1 MILNFRSRDFRKR
14 NSVVRKLTAFH
25 AMVLFVFVACAD
37 AKANGNPGKPGFYD
51 KEKYNGFSRFIDVT
65 GKVQD
70 EAGEPISNASVQV
83 KGLTGKGTHT
93 DTKGE
98 FKVSDVSAGAVLVVS
113 AVGFLEQEYK
123 VTTAATGITIT
134 LKKDTKEMEE
144 VIVTGLQTIKKKNFT
159 GAATSLNASDVERAG
174 LPDISKMLEGQFAGV
189 SVQNVSGTFGAA
201 PKLRI
206 RGATSLSG
214 DNKPL
219 WVIDGIIL
227 EDVVNISNEAL
238 STGDMSTLLGS
249 SVAGLNPD
257 DIQDITILRDAA
269 ATALYGARAMNG
281 VIVVSTKKGKQ
292 TSGQP
297 RISYTGNFSRYI
309 KPNYSEFDVL
319 NSADQMGVLMEM
331 WNKGS
336 FQMPGMISGANGGI
350 FNKMYRDIM
359 DYDPVTNTYTLR
371 NDKPSM
377 NQYLQRY
384 ANANTDWFDILFRNS
399 FLQEHSVSVSSGT
412 EKFQTYASTS
422 YLKDDGQALGNS
434 VERFTGNFRSN
445 FKMGKRITGEILTN
459 GSIRNQRAPGTQNV
473 QSEPVY
479 GSYIRGFDINPYNY
493 AMNTSRLIT
502 PYNED
507 GSLEYFTRDFAP
519 FNILNEL
526 NSNYMKLQVM
536 ELRVQGSLGY
546 QITPKIN
553 YNLTGAYRYAKTES
567 QVHILENSNMVQAYK
582 AAYDPTVLG
591 SNEYLYRNP
600 DNTWEYPIVTLPS
613 GGFYNVNMNNLKSYF
628 LRHDLKYME
637 DFGKHHVQAFAG
649 MEVRNA
655 ERQYEFFDGVGYQY
669 GNGGL
674 VNPYH
679 MYFKRAGE
687 EGRPYFGMQ
696 PSSDRY
702 IAYMFQGIYTYDDRF
717 TITPT
722 FRYDGSNK
730 MGKTRTARWL
740 PTWSVS
746 GSWNIHSESFFWKNS
761 ILNTAILRGSYGL
774 VANIGNATN
783 SAATFYNQI
792 ARRPYLNDQ
801 ETQTFI
807 SSLENS
813 ELTWEKTNDL
823 NIGLELGFLPGNRI
837 LFVTDFYNR
846 SIRDL
851 IGPINTS
858 GIGGQFVKIGNYATM
873 KSNGVEFT
881 LNAKVID
888 KKDFGWTS
896 RMNLS
901 FNKNKITKLDINPNI
916 WTLVSPNGGT
926 VIGKPQRGLYAVK
939 FTGLNHYFGYPT
951 YVGIGDPKANT
962 TYINLQS
969 DNIAN
974 LQYIGPVDPITTGGF
989 YNQIRYKGFTLSGLI
1004 KFAYGNYLRLA
1015 PKISANYTDMA
1026 SMTRDALNRWMMP
1039 GDETRTTVPG
1049 IMDPVYQLQIVD
1061 ASGAQVSSVYP
1072 YNLYNY
1078 SDQRIA
1084 KGDYIKLSN
1093 IALGYNLSQA
1103 LAKRVGVASAS
1114 VAVVANNLWI
1124 IYADKRL
1131 NGQDPEFFASGGVA
1145 LPAMKQVTL
1154 SLKIGF

>member
-1 MILNFRSRDFRKR
+1 M
-14 NSVVRKLTAFH
+14 H
-25 AMVLFVFVACAD
+25 AVALFVLLMCTNV
-37 AKANGNPGKPGFYD
+37 KANGNWGNPNFYEKNDGKHSF
-51 KEKYNGFSRFIDVT
+51 FIDIT
-65 GKVQD
+65 GKVVD
-70 EAGEPISNASVQV
+70 EAGEAIGDASIQV
-83 KGLTGKGTHT
+83 KGAKAKGTKT
-93 DTKGE
+93 DDSGN
-98 FKVSDVSAGAVLVVS
+98 FKISDVSAGSVLVIS
-113 AVGFLEQEYK
+113 AIGFIDQEYK
-123 VTTAATGITIT
+123 VTATSTSITIT
-134 LKKDTKEMEE
+134 LKKDTKEMDE

-174 LPDISKMLEGQFAGV
+174 LPDISRMLEGQFAGV

-238 STGDMSTLLGS
+238 STGDMNTLLGS

-292 TSGQP
+292 TEGLP

-336 FQMPGMISGANGGI
+336 YQMPGMVNGSNGGI
-350 FNKMYRDIM
+350 FYKMYKEIM
-359 DYDPVTNTYTLR
+359 EYDAATDTYKLR

-377 NQYLQRY
+377 NQFLERY
-384 ANANTDWFDILFRNS
+384 ANANTDWFDVLFRNS

-422 YLKDDGQALGNS
+422 YLKDDGQTLGNN
-434 VERFTGNFRSN
+434 VERFTGNFRAN
-445 FKMGKRITGEILTN
+445 FKLGKKVTGEILTN
-459 GSIRNQRAPGTQNV
+459 GSVRNQRAPGTQNV

-502 PYNED
+502 PYDEN
-507 GSLEYFTRDFAP
+507 GNLEFFTRDFAP
-519 FNILNEL
+519 FNVLNEL
-526 NSNYMKLQVM
+526 ETNYMKLQVM
-536 ELRVQGSLGY
+536 EYKVQGALGY
-546 QITPKIN
+546 QITPKLN
-553 YNLTGAYRYAKTES
+553 YNITGAYRYAKTES

-591 SNEYLYRNP
+591 GNDYLYRNP
-600 DNTWEYPIVTLPS
+600 DNAWEYPLVTLPS
-613 GGFYNVNMNNLKSYF
+613 GGFYNVNVNNLKNYF
-628 LRHDLKYME
+628 LRHDLKYAE
-637 DFGKHHVQAFAG
+637 DFGKHYVQGYAA
-649 MEVRNA
+649 MEVRSA
-655 ERQYEFFDGVGYQY
+655 ERQTEFFDGVGYQF

-674 VNPYH
+674 VNPYY

-687 EGRPYFGMQ
+687 EGKPYFGMQ
-696 PSSDRY
+696 PGFDRY
-702 IAYMFQGIYTYDDRF
+702 IAYMFQGTYTYDDRF
-717 TITPT
+717 TFTPT

-730 MGKTRTARWL
+730 MGRSRTARWL

-746 GSWNIHSESFFWKNS
+746 GSWNMHKESFFDRIGIVK
-761 ILNTAILRGSYGL
+761 TAILRGSYGL

-792 ARRPYLNDQ
+792 ARRPYLADQ

-813 ELTWEKTNDL
+813 QLTWEKTNDL

-837 LFVTDFYNR
+837 LFVVDYYNR

-851 IGPINTS
+851 IGSINTS
-858 GIGGQFVKIGNYATM
+858 GIGGQFVKTGNYATM
-873 KSNGVEFT
+873 KSNGMEFT
-881 LNAKVID
+881 LNAKVIEQ
-888 KKDFGWTS
+888 KDFGWTS
-896 RMNLS
+896 RFNFA
-901 FNKNKITKLDINPNI
+901 FNKNRITKLEINPNI
-916 WTLVSPNGGT
+916 WTMVSPNGGMLLD
-926 VIGKPQRGLYAVK
+926 KPQRGLYSIR

-951 YVGIGDPKANT
+951 YTGIGDPKANT

-969 DNIAN
+969 GSIDN
-974 LQYIGPVDPITTGGF
+974 LVYSGPVDPITTGGW

-1004 KFAYGNYLRLA
+1004 KFAYGNHLRLA
-1015 PKISANYTDMA
+1015 PKISANYSDMT
-1026 SMTRDALNRWMMP
+1026 SMTRDALNRWVMP
-1039 GDETRTTVPG
+1039 GDETRTSVPG
-1049 IMDPVYQLQIVD
+1049 IMDPQYQLQIVD
-1061 ASGAQVSSVYP
+1061 ASGAQVSAVYP

-1093 IALGYNLSQA
+1093 VALGYGLPQA
-1103 LAKRVGVASAS
+1103 FAKRIGVANAS
-1114 VAVVANNLWI
+1114 LSVVANNLLI
-1124 IYADKRL
+1124 IHADKRL

-1145 LPAMKQVTL
+1145 LPSMKQVTL
-1154 SLKIGF
+1154 SLKIGL